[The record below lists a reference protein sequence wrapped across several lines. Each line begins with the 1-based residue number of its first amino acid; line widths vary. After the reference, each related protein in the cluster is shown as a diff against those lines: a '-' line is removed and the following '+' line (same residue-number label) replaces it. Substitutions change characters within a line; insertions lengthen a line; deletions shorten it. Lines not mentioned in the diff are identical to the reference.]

1 ASNIIRSTR
10 TWWVVAGI
18 VSAVFV
24 VVDAE
29 QFGYTL
35 GSAILPML
43 AIGGC
48 ANLYYRVRRALLARK
63 RSRKIVGQITL
74 TVTIGQLQTLS
85 KTEEQ
90 LRKEEPND
98 RAVHLPDV

>member
-1 ASNIIRSTR
+1 METKTLRQAYGHALSLTVGVLKFHASNIIRSTR

-43 AIGGC
+43 AIGGSV
-48 ANLYYRVRRALLARK
+48 NLYYRVRRALLARK
-63 RSRKIVGQITL
+63 RSRKIVGQVTL
-74 TVTIGQLQTLS
+74 TVTVGQ
-85 KTEEQ
+85 
-90 LRKEEPND
+90 
-98 RAVHLPDV
+98 

>member
-1 ASNIIRSTR
+1 METKTLRQAYGHALSLTVGVLKFHASNILRSTR

-29 QFGYTL
+29 QFGYTM

-43 AIGGC
+43 AIGGSV
-48 ANLYYRVRRALLARK
+48 NLYYRVRRIMLARK
-63 RSRKIVGQITL
+63 RSRKIVGQVTL
-74 TVTIGQLQTLS
+74 TVTIGQ
-85 KTEEQ
+85 
-90 LRKEEPND
+90 
-98 RAVHLPDV
+98 

>member
-1 ASNIIRSTR
+1 METNTLRQAYGHALTLTVGVLKFHASNIIRSTR

-43 AIGGC
+43 AIGGSV
-48 ANLYYRVRRALLARK
+48 NLYYRVRRVMLART
-63 RSRKIVGQITL
+63 RSRKSVRRVTL
-74 TVTIGQLQTLS
+74 TVTIGQ
-85 KTEEQ
+85 
-90 LRKEEPND
+90 
-98 RAVHLPDV
+98 

>member
-1 ASNIIRSTR
+1 METKTLRQAYGHALSLTVGVLKFHASNIIRSTR

-48 ANLYYRVRRALLARK
+48 VNLYYRVRRTLLTRK
-63 RSRKIVGQITL
+63 RSRKFVGQITL
-74 TVTIGQLQTLS
+74 TVTVGQ
-85 KTEEQ
+85 
-90 LRKEEPND
+90 
-98 RAVHLPDV
+98 

>member
-1 ASNIIRSTR
+1 METQTLRQAYGHALTLTVGVLKFHASNIIRSTR

-43 AIGGC
+43 AIGGSV
-48 ANLYYRVRRALLARK
+48 NLYYRVRRVMLART
-63 RSRKIVGQITL
+63 RSRKSVRRVTL
-74 TVTIGQLQTLS
+74 TVTIGQ
-85 KTEEQ
+85 
-90 LRKEEPND
+90 
-98 RAVHLPDV
+98 

>member
-1 ASNIIRSTR
+1 METQTLRQAYGHALTLTVGVLKFHASNIIRSTR
-10 TWWVVAGI
+10 AWWVVAGI

-43 AIGGC
+43 AIGGSV
-48 ANLYYRVRRALLARK
+48 NLYYRVRRAILART
-63 RSRKIVGQITL
+63 RSRKGVRRITL
-74 TVTIGQLQTLS
+74 TVTVGQ
-85 KTEEQ
+85 
-90 LRKEEPND
+90 
-98 RAVHLPDV
+98 

>member
-1 ASNIIRSTR
+1 METNTLRQAYGHALTLTVGVLKFHASNIIRSTR

-43 AIGGC
+43 VIGGSV
-48 ANLYYRVRRALLARK
+48 NLYYRVRRVILTRT
-63 RSRKIVGQITL
+63 RSRKGVRRITL
-74 TVTIGQLQTLS
+74 TVTIGQ
-85 KTEEQ
+85 
-90 LRKEEPND
+90 
-98 RAVHLPDV
+98 